1 MRKASVERETK
12 ETYIKI
18 DINLDGTGNFVGEY
32 PVPYFKHLLTA
43 LSFYAQWDVNI
54 IAKGDIEV
62 DPHHLIEDTGIVLG
76 EAFIKAIKGSNFN
89 RFSQR
94 IVPMD
99 EALVMVVIDISGR
112 PYFSL
117 RDDRGLLRGSLVKE
131 FIRAFVNKAEITLH
145 IWILSGENTHH
156 IEEAIFKGIGLAIKD
171 ASQIVDSLRSTKGM
185 IL

>member
-1 MRKASVERETK
+1 
-12 ETYIKI
+12 
-18 DINLDGTGNFVGEY
+18 
-32 PVPYFKHLLTA
+32 
-43 LSFYAQWDVNI
+43 
-54 IAKGDIEV
+54 
-62 DPHHLIEDTGIVLG
+62 
-76 EAFIKAIKGSNFN
+76 
-89 RFSQR
+89 
-94 IVPMD
+94 MD

-156 IEEAIFKGIGLAIKD
+156 VEEAIFKGLGLAIKD